1 MQTSL
6 LSLIR
11 KNQPRRALLTSY
23 TLSVSWFETFALPAL
38 RRYGCEQVDLLV
50 DYRKA
55 NESTQEAAS
64 QYAGSAYRIIP
75 VFMPTSG
82 IFHPKIA
89 YFEGIRSDST
99 DTLIIGS
106 GNLTHAGQGKN
117 LEIFDAVDHDHHPH
131 VFAEFAD
138 FLTQFSARY
147 EFSAENLKALK
158 HFEERARAKGATDL
172 RADHDARTT
181 WLVHTMTRS
190 AAAQLTELAA
200 GTLEQPT
207 ALTVLAPY
215 HSPSGG
221 PVARLAHA
229 LEVTDLMIGLSGG
242 SRAAPFKQD
251 TLELPEDVTYVVP
264 MTADGHRFAHAKHF
278 EVRSSEASLLM
289 TGSINATAQSLETMK
304 NVEMSL
310 VRKMPVSP
318 LDWEKVQ
325 PAVFE
330 PCDFAD
336 ENHNKDLLSLQ
347 ASWTGDN
354 WIQGTVLPAGSP
366 QVVELSVWEGDNCLA
381 VRPDVEVL
389 ASGDFRVRMAGFP
402 DANDALV
409 LQLQNEEVCVRGWL
423 NMEYE
428 LSGSLINR
436 SLIRSSGKLIS
447 GDYTVDDVKAV
458 FLWMEGLLAGKPEHA
473 EPPNKQKLNTNSGNA
488 RYTPPGLA
496 NVSYDDWC
504 AEALEQS
511 TGGSTPK
518 AVAKFSIA
526 AAFAW
531 LNRDLSASSDDA
543 SAGSGPKQGTS
554 RNSDIRL
561 LDTARSEF
569 DNNAGLSNAQQSA
582 DESGEALYQ
591 ALLENLPRALEK
603 DNSSTMAALV
613 VQMSGSAALK
623 RAMVAPAPYPGQD
636 AASASAIARRAV
648 EYWLA
653 QYSQLDYGDRNR
665 EALLPFFCALTCS
678 TLYYNPGTSTETL
691 NESLQCLAKRS
702 VTAAEIASL
711 GNLALTT
718 DRFARVPR
726 TLHAAILTGASF
738 IANSVTATHQ
748 LSLLLRE
755 LFYPTGTSS
764 GKAPPPFTATF
775 ADLKVRVKST
785 KLKDKKFGVVE
796 TTKAFKKFCPCCNLT
811 IDRDDLSKLRAN
823 RVFTCRTPNCQ
834 SPLFFGLNPAELKKM
849 GLGDHFRS
857 C

>member
-6 LSLIR
+6 LSLIQ

-75 VFMPTSG
+75 VFMPTGG

-89 YFEGIRSDST
+89 YFEGTRSDST

-131 VFAEFAD
+131 VFGEFAD
-138 FLTQFSARY
+138 FLKQFSARY
-147 EFSAENLKALK
+147 QFSTENLKALK
-158 HFEERARAKGATDL
+158 HFEERARAKGETDL
-172 RADHDARTT
+172 RADHDTRTT
-181 WLVHTMTRS
+181 WLVHTLSRS
-190 AAAQLTELAA
+190 AAVQLTELAA
-200 GTLEQPT
+200 GTLELPT
-207 ALTVLAPY
+207 SLTVLAPY

-229 LEVTDLMIGLSGG
+229 LEVTDLRIGLSGG

-251 TLELPEDVTYVVP
+251 ILELPEDVSYVVP

-289 TGSINATAQSLETMK
+289 TGSINATAQSLETTK

-318 LDWEKVQ
+318 LDWENVQ
-325 PAVFE
+325 PAVFVT
-330 PCDFAD
+330 CDFTD
-336 ENHNKDLLSLQ
+336 ENLDNGLFSLQ
-347 ASWTGDN
+347 ASWTSDN
-354 WIQGTVLPAGSP
+354 WVQGTVMPAGSP
-366 QVVELSVWEGDNCLA
+366 QVVELSVWDGDVCLA
-381 VRPDVEVL
+381 VRPNVEMSAL
-389 ASGDFRVRMAGFP
+389 GDFSVRMAGFP
-402 DANDALV
+402 DTNDALV
-409 LQLQNEEVCVRGWL
+409 LQLENEEVCVRGWL

-447 GDYTVDDVKAV
+447 GNYTIEDLKAV
-458 FLWMEGLLAGKPEHA
+458 FLWMESLLAGKPEHA
-473 EPPNKQKLNTNSGNA
+473 EPLNKQKLNTNSGNA
-488 RYTPPGLA
+488 NHTPPSAA

-511 TGGSTPK
+511 TGSTPK

-531 LNRDLSASSDDA
+531 LNRDLSASLDNVPPDA
-543 SAGSGPKQGTS
+543 EPKSGQSK
-554 RNSDIRL
+554 NSDIRL
-561 LDTARSEF
+561 LDTAKSEF
-569 DNNAGLSNAQQSA
+569 DNNAGLSNAKQSA

-613 VQMSGSAALK
+613 VQLSGSAALK
-623 RAMVAPAPYPGQD
+623 RALDAPVPYLGQD
-636 AASASAIARRAV
+636 PASATAIARRAV

-665 EALLPFFCALTCS
+665 ETLLPFFCALTCC
-678 TLYYNPGTSTETL
+678 TLYYNPETSTEAL
-691 NESLQCLAKRS
+691 NETLRYLAKRS
-702 VTAAEIASL
+702 VTATEIASL
-711 GNLALTT
+711 GHLALTT
-718 DRFARVPR
+718 DRFARVPK
-726 TLHAAILTGASF
+726 TLHATILGSASR

-748 LSLLLRE
+748 LSLLLQE
-755 LFYPTGTSS
+755 LFCPTGPSS
-764 GKAPPPFTATF
+764 RKAPPPFTTTF
-775 ADLKVRVKST
+775 ADLRVRAKST

-823 RVFTCRTPNCQ
+823 RVFTCRTPTCQ

-849 GLGDHFRS
+849 GLGEHFRS